1 MSADRN
7 RQSASTS
14 RGQSAALHVDVG
26 PEIKA
31 AVREA
36 AQRAGVRPSDWV
48 RSCLA
53 RALLEQGTAGSVDE
67 VPARDR
73 HVDGQSTGST
83 RDLFAAS
90 RPHQLSLQADDVEQL
105 DRVAEAA
112 GCRSRPAAVRYALR
126 VMSTQESLAG
136 LRQLPRTMAAL
147 VDSNVALQSAAR
159 LAAAFDE
166 AAPGWQRAGGAMD
179 PAVLRQL
186 PGHLEQ
192 AARVL
197 AALRPLLAGEGGPS
211 GRGRGRLH
219 ERSRS

>member
-1 MSADRN
+1 MTADRN
-7 RQSASTS
+7 RQSTATS

-36 AQRAGVRPSDWV
+36 ARREGVRPSDWV

-53 RALLEQGTAGSVDE
+53 RALLERGKAGSLEE
-67 VPARDR
+67 VPSR
-73 HVDGQSTGST
+73 GQAADELSRGTT

-90 RPHQLSLQADDVEQL
+90 RVHQLSLQADDVEQL

-112 GCRSRPAAVRYALR
+112 GFRSRPAALRYALR

-136 LRQLPRTMAAL
+136 LRQLPRAMAAL

-159 LAAAFDE
+159 LAAAFD
-166 AAPGWQRAGGAMD
+166 AVAPGGQRSGGGMD

-197 AALRPLLAGEGGPS
+197 AALRPLLAGEGGVS
-211 GRGRGRLH
+211 GSGGGRMHQRGR
-219 ERSRS
+219 S